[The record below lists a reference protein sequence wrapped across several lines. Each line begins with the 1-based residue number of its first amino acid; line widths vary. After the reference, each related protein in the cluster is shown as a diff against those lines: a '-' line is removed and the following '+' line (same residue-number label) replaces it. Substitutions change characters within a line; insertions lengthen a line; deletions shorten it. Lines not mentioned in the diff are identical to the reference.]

1 MYIISSMVPSFLS
14 NFENTIDF
22 ARKLDA
28 EDPLRQF
35 REEFFLPVN
44 KIYLDGN
51 SLGLMPR
58 KSETNIQRILTEW
71 KTMGI
76 KGWLEAKIPWF
87 YFSERMGEKIAPI
100 VGAKPSEVVMT
111 GTTTVNL
118 HSLVSTFYQPKGQKT
133 KILADELNFPN
144 DLYALGGQIQMKG
157 LNLQEHLV
165 LIHSEDGKTLDEQK
179 IIQMMTPEI
188 ALIVIPSVLYR
199 SGQLLDI
206 PLLTKEAHDRNILIG
221 FDCCHSVGAI
231 HHFFDEWEV
240 DFAFWCSYKYLNSGP
255 GAPGF
260 LYINERHFHRK
271 NGLIGWFGYIKE
283 KQFDMALQFEQAHNA
298 GGWQISS
305 PGIIASGGVEGALE
319 ITLAAGIDQIRKKS
333 IHITDYLIY
342 LVSEILSEEP
352 YSISIGTPLDPA
364 RRSGHIAL
372 EREKDTYRIN
382 KALIQ
387 NGVIPD
393 FRPPNVIRIA
403 PIALYNTYE
412 EVWQFVQLLKK
423 IIDTKEYL
431 KFSEER
437 SIIS

>member
-1 MYIISSMVPSFLS
+1 MALPSADKFVS
-14 NFENTIDF
+14 TREF
-22 ARKLDA
+22 AQSLDGK
-28 EDPLRQF
+28 DPLHHF
-35 REEFFLPVN
+35 REQFFLPVD

-58 KSETNIQRILTEW
+58 KSEIAIQRVLNEW
-71 KTMGI
+71 KSMGI
-76 KGWLEAKIPWF
+76 GGWLNAQIPWF

-111 GTTTVNL
+111 GTTTINL
-118 HSLVSTFYQPKGQKT
+118 HSLVSTFYQPEGAKT

-157 LNLQEHLV
+157 LNLQNHLV
-165 LIHSEDGKTLDEQK
+165 LVPSEDGKTLDEQK
-179 IIQMMTPEI
+179 IIEMMTPDI
-188 ALIVIPSVLYR
+188 ALIILPSVLYR
-199 SGQLLDI
+199 SGQLLNI
-206 PLLTKEAHDRNILIG
+206 AHLTKEAHARNIVIG
-221 FDCCHSVGAI
+221 FDCCHSVGAVP
-231 HHFFDEWEV
+231 HKFDEWDV

-260 LYINERHFHRK
+260 LYINERHFSKK

-283 KQFDMALQFEQAHNA
+283 KQFDMALQFEQANNA

-305 PGIIASGGVEGALE
+305 PGIIAAGGVEGALE
-319 ITLAAGIDQIRKKS
+319 ITLAAGIEQIRKKS
-333 IHITDYLIY
+333 LHMTEYLIF
-342 LVSEILSEEP
+342 LVKELLSQEP
-352 YSISIGTPLDPA
+352 YSFLIGTPLEPT

-372 EREKDTYRIN
+372 EREKDAYRIN
-382 KALIQ
+382 KALIHH
-387 NGVIPD
+387 GFIPD

-412 EVWQFVQLLKK
+412 EVWNLVQTLKQ

-431 KFSEER
+431 QFSEER